1 MLSEISQHLR
11 TKLKV
16 FSLIDNLILN
26 NKIIPINQENFQE
39 LLPSDQNK
47 TIAYIDGGQAEL
59 ISGGN
64 LCLNLIRV
72 SAQILQGTKRISSQ
86 KQEFYLLT
94 TAVYKQGDI
103 WYESKIFGDSLV
115 NEEDLLICSNDSS
128 LKSGQERGPIGKVA
142 NMARRFAEL
151 KLASEAKADYVLLD
165 GTLEPTFKN
174 EEKYLSPKVSALAKT
189 CSLFTTCGNNPAI
202 LLQRLS
208 PNQGSWHYF
217 VVEKTYFVKLHPRAK
232 HLFRFEG
239 SPEILSHLIESSS
252 DPIFLGY
259 PYGLILADKMARV
272 SNNEKNSLKM
282 NLLLRDE
289 NKEIASYL
297 NSMNAHEILDSLS

>member
-1 MLSEISQHLR
+1 MLSEISLHLR
-11 TKLKV
+11 NKLKV
-16 FSLIDNLILN
+16 FSLIDNLLLN
-26 NKIIPINQENFQE
+26 NKVIPINQENFQE

-64 LCLNLIRV
+64 LCLSFIRI

-86 KQEFYLLT
+86 KQQFYLLT

-151 KLASEAKADYVLLD
+151 RLASQVKADYVLLD

-174 EEKYLSPKVSALAKT
+174 EEKYFSSNVSALAKT
-189 CSLFTTCGNNPAI
+189 CSLFTTCGNNPVL

-208 PNQGSWHYF
+208 PYQQSWVYF
-217 VVEKTYFVKLHPRAK
+217 VTDKTYFVKLHPKAK

-239 SPEILSHLIESSS
+239 SPEILLHLMRSSS
-252 DPIFLGY
+252 DPLFLGY
-259 PYGLILADKMARV
+259 PYGLILADKMARI
-272 SNNEKNSLKM
+272 SNNEQNSLKM
-282 NLLLRDE
+282 NILLRDE
-289 NKEIASYL
+289 NKEIVSYL
-297 NSMNAHEILDSLS
+297 NSMNAHEILDNLG